1 VDGIWAF
8 LAVTVVLSV
17 TPGPDDLL
25 VVRSSLIGGPR
36 QGMVTVAGVAAGSLA
51 WGLSTAVGLATMVA
65 RSPSL
70 YGGLR
75 INGAACLGL
84 AGAAALLADVGG
96 RRGVAPSVPPG
107 PHPRAPGRAGSAFAI
122 GALSDLLNPKIGL
135 FYVAVLPQFVPP
147 GAPALQYALLLCAV
161 DVAVATTWLAG
172 LAWLTHV
179 AVDWLARPPVVLW
192 SQRISSTVLI
202 GLGVSTAL
210 GP

>member
-1 VDGIWAF
+1 
-8 LAVTVVLSV
+8 LTVVLSV
-17 TPGPDDLL
+17 TPGPDDVL

-36 QGMVTVAGVAAGSLA
+36 LGMVTVAGVAAGSLA

-75 INGAACLGL
+75 LLGAACLVV
-84 AGAAALLADVGG
+84 AGTAALLADVGG
-96 RRGVAPSVPPG
+96 RRRGVAPRVPPG
-107 PHPRAPGRAGSAFAI
+107 PHPGAPGRAGSAFAI

-147 GAPALQYALLLCAV
+147 GAPALRYALLLCAV

-179 AVDWLARPPVVLW
+179 AVDWLVRPPVVLW
-192 SQRISSTVLI
+192 SQRISSAVLI

-210 GP
+210 GL